1 MRKTIINCDVCKRTI
16 TTTKKYDGV
25 TQYDR
30 FAYMWVCLLSKL
42 DLDLCDVCVHAII
55 EALYPRLNSVVSL
68 RNPTLL
74 SNS

>member
-1 MRKTIINCDVCKRTI
+1 MKSNCCNAEMTLK
-16 TTTKKYDGV
+16 GEGM
-25 TQYDR
+25 TQ
-30 FAYMWVCLLSKL
+30 FWS
-42 DLDLCDVCVHAII
+42 CDVCVHAII